1 MELFISGICVSIF
14 LFFQIIGSQKKY
26 TEYIFQKNERI
37 QNEKKL
43 SKKDGVDYEK

>member
-26 TEYIFQKNERI
+26 TEYILQK
-37 QNEKKL
+37 NEKKL